1 MQKTK
6 LKKRRAALSAF
17 ATLTIPAVI
26 SATLTGC
33 SPGFNSS
40 NSEVA
45 KQLDESLGCKDFEDK
60 LWSAFAKSVE
70 DTGRPPGAGEIQAAL
85 GFRLKNASRLG
96 KMSEASKAQVSKLT
110 GGIATTIA
118 LRNEKGLSVANTQ
131 ALDEDSRRGLW
142 LERVAQL
149 EIGDRTTDE
158 KSQDVDAVRA
168 QIAELKAL
176 AQREG
181 LVEVACAAQPITDGE
196 NTTTPATPT
205 PSAASSM
212 FDSWKST
219 VALPVYG
226 GLKTV
231 STIYQSCEAATRAPL
246 GSDVANVQG
255 ITVTGR
261 HSSGTGNV
269 RKITNLKSFL
279 STQPYIGTSA
289 YKRPL
294 PTCYDVQAVPS
305 IYDYGG
311 KPYASTANEKVLNL
325 FKNGGTGSTD
335 LGIDCSA
342 LVYTS
347 YATVG
352 LKFKKES
359 ALKATLV
366 NGVSSTM
373 LTEPQKNGL
382 TCLDHAKFVGK
393 TNLQAG
399 DIIAIKGHVVM
410 VADVGADPFGIDSFT
425 SVSQCKTSNI
435 SIGKFNFTIFQS
447 SPEKGGIG
455 VNRMKASYYL
465 SPASTMGKGMID
477 HAVNACKA
485 KFQTAAITTK
495 STSASVVRHLG
506 TAACADASPVKLTQE
521 ECLSSCSARS
531 LD

>member
-1 MQKTK
+1 MDKSK
-6 LKKRRAALSAF
+6 LKKRRAARSAF
-17 ATLTIPAVI
+17 ATLTLPAAVLGFAL
-26 SATLTGC
+26 SGC

-40 NSEVA
+40 SSSSEVA
-45 KQLDESLGCKDFEDK
+45 KDLDESLGCQDFENK
-60 LWSAFAKSVE
+60 LWSAFTKSIE
-70 DTGRPPGAGEIQAAL
+70 DTGRPPEAGEIQAAL
-85 GFRLKNASRLG
+85 GFRLKNSSRLG
-96 KMSEASKAQVSKLT
+96 KISEASKAQVSKLT
-110 GGIATTIA
+110 GGIATVIA

-131 ALDEDSRRGLW
+131 TLDEDSRRGLC

-149 EIGDRTTDE
+149 EFGDRTTEE
-158 KSQDVDAVRA
+158 KSQDVDTVRA

-181 LVEVACAAQPITDGE
+181 LIGVACSAPIA
-196 NTTTPATPT
+196 PISPTPT
-205 PSAASSM
+205 ATAPSSPSGL
-212 FDSWKST
+212 FDSWKAS
-219 VALPVYG
+219 VAPPVYG

-246 GSDVANVQG
+246 GSDVSNVQG

-269 RKITNLKSFL
+269 RRITNLKSFL
-279 STQPYIGTSA
+279 ATQPYIGNAA

-294 PTCYDVQAVPS
+294 PTCHDVQALPS

-311 KPYASTANEKVLNL
+311 KPYASTSNEKVLNL
-325 FKNGGTGSTD
+325 FRNAGTGSSD

-347 YATVG
+347 YAAVG

-382 TCLDHAKFVGK
+382 TCLDHAKFTAK
-393 TNLQAG
+393 SNMQPG

-410 VADVGADPFGIDSFT
+410 VADVGNDPLGIDSIT
-425 SVSQCKTSNI
+425 SVSQCRSSNI

-465 SPASTMGKGMID
+465 SSLSTMGRGMID

-485 KFQTAAITTK
+485 KFQSTALVSK
-495 STSASVVRHLG
+495 STRASVVRHLG
-506 TAACADASPVKLTQE
+506 TAACSDSTPIKLTQE
-521 ECLSSCSARS
+521 ECLSSCSART
-531 LD
+531 LE